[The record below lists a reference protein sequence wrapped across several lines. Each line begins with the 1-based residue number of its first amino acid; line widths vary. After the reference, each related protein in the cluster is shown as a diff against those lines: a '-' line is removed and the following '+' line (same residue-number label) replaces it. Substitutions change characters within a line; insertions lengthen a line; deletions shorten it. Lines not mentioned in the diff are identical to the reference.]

1 MAGKEISLL
10 DRKGGERLID
20 RRNQPPGACKGITLF
35 NELQSFRFKIAEIC
49 TWLEMVHIVGS
60 TVTT

>member
-10 DRKGGERLID
+10 DRKGGEKLID
-20 RRNQPPGACKGITLF
+20 RRNQPPGACKGIALF

-49 TWLEMVHIVGS
+49 TWLAVMDVVGS
-60 TVTT
+60 HIT